1 MQRFPLTLLQSRR
14 TFHSQSRGAVLIRP
28 VKVAA
33 ILALTGGAAAY
44 FATTQTASFINTT
57 AKSLNLDGT

>member
-14 TFHSQSRGAVLIRP
+14 TFHSQPRRAALLRP

-33 ILALTGGAAAY
+33 FLALTGGAAAY
-44 FATTQTASFINTT
+44 FATTQTASFIHAT